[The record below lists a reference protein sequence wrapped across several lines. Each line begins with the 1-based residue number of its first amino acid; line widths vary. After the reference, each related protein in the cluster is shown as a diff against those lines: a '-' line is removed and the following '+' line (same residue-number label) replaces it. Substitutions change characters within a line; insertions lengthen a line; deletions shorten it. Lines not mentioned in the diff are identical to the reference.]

1 MASIFKS
8 HSVAPGNARSSSPSA
23 EPLPWESAVER
34 AKEYVEA
41 VRVQVQ
47 MMLDECSKECDQLR
61 DKARQEGLSE
71 AHAEIERLAASR
83 AEEIATTRIQDATDT
98 IHTVCEQLENATRTW
113 LHEWQHE
120 TVAIAISIAEKLMAR
135 QMETDPTIVLR
146 WIEEAVHSIQS
157 QSRITVRLHPQ
168 EAMQLTE
175 AIPELLA
182 RTAPGIELQ
191 ILEDHSVGRH
201 GVILQS
207 AEATIDRSMA
217 VQLKRLEQELR

>member
-8 HSVAPGNARSSSPSA
+8 HSVSHGTANSPSPSR

-47 MMLDECSKECDQLR
+47 QMRDACTRECEQLR
-61 DKARQEGLSE
+61 AEARREGLLE
-71 AHAEIERLAASR
+71 GQTDVERLASAR
-83 AEEIATTRIQDATDT
+83 AEELANERIQEATNT
-98 IHTVCEQLENATRTW
+98 IHRVCEQLEHATHTW

-120 TVAIAISIAEKLMAR
+120 TVAIAISIAEKVMAR
-135 QMETDPTIVLR
+135 QMEMDPTILLH
-146 WIEEAVHSIQS
+146 WIAEGVQSIQS

-168 EAMQLTE
+168 EAMHLSDALPQLLE
-175 AIPELLA
+175 

-191 ILEDHSVGRH
+191 ILDDPSVGRY

>member
-8 HSVAPGNARSSSPSA
+8 HSVSSGNTRASSPSA
-23 EPLPWESAVER
+23 EPLPWENAVER

-47 MMLDECSKECDQLR
+47 WMRDECDRECEQLR
-61 DKARQEGLSE
+61 ADAHRQGLLE
-71 AHAEIERLAASR
+71 AQAEIDRLATSR
-83 AEEIATTRIQDATDT
+83 AEEIATARIQDATNT
-98 IHTVCEQLENATRTW
+98 IHRVCEQLEHATRSW

-120 TVAIAISIAEKLMAR
+120 TVAIAISIAEKLIAR
-135 QMETDPTIVLR
+135 QMETDPTILLR
-146 WIEEAVHSIQS
+146 WIEESVHSIQS
-157 QSRITVRLHPQ
+157 QSRIIVRLHPQ
-168 EAMQLTE
+168 EAMQLSE